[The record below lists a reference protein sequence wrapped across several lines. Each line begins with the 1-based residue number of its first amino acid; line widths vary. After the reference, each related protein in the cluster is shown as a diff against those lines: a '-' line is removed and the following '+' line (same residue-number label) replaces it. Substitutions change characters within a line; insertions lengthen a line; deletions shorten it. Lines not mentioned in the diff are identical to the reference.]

1 LSLALSSRCT
11 ELVAV
16 CAELLLTCSV
26 LVLGVGE
33 EAEVGAAEDGTTIN
47 GAINTST
54 SAIFQHKE
62 LALSTS
68 LPRRRLEQGR
78 LK

>member
-1 LSLALSSRCT
+1 LLGGVVGVVGV
-11 ELVAV
+11 VAV
-16 CAELLLTCSV
+16 
-26 LVLGVGE
+26 VGE
-33 EAEVGAAEDGTTIN
+33 EAEVGAAEDGTAVN

-68 LPRRRLEQGR
+68 LPTTSP
-78 LK
+78 